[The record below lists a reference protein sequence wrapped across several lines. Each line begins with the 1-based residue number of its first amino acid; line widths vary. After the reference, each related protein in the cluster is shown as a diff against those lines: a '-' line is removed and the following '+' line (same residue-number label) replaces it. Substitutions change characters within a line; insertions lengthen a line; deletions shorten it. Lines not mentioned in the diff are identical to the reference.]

1 MKYIPELQV
10 WLTVFFQRRSLPFGD
25 NFRYHHPRNPFSM
38 ATRLLRT
45 TASLSQLP
53 RYTSH
58 NKSSHFSIRRRAFS
72 RTSLRLRKDKGSP
85 SNPASRK
92 PELADPN
99 PSLHTV
105 NLFQQ
110 IRDAHPAVRFTVY
123 AGLSLMV
130 TVESTFW
137 LHVIRAKFFPS
148 ASEEEQEKAEAFM
161 ENVREAIAEYK
172 QDLIRNYGRYYGR
185 YVWGVGER

>member
-1 MKYIPELQV
+1 
-10 WLTVFFQRRSLPFGD
+10 
-25 NFRYHHPRNPFSM
+25 
-38 ATRLLRT
+38 
-45 TASLSQLP
+45 
-53 RYTSH
+53 
-58 NKSSHFSIRRRAFS
+58 
-72 RTSLRLRKDKGSP
+72 
-85 SNPASRK
+85 
-92 PELADPN
+92 
-99 PSLHTV
+99 
-105 NLFQQ
+105 
-110 IRDAHPAVRFTVY
+110 
-123 AGLSLMV
+123 MV